1 MKKNEDCND
10 VDYYKFANQLD
21 DNENKFYSMNN
32 YKLNDNFIN
41 KIEKVNE
48 KDNLNSRI
56 EKFEVIKYKNEYN
69 NCENEKLLVSF
80 RIHSDEN
87 LNINKQTH
95 QQENKNDKNSDNLKS
110 TLDIYID
117 KIGFNRFQ
125 LITLFIVCFIFFVEG
140 SEMVIINLILTSI
153 QKDWK
158 ISTIERSL
166 LSSAIF
172 FGFFLGSLISGYL
185 LNKYGRKTPCIY
197 SVFIVWIFSVLA
209 PLVESFSHLFIIRIF
224 VGLGFGVLVPALT
237 SLVTELIPTYNR
249 SFVLNMLWV
258 LYPVGIVYI
267 CVISLFNIKNKQFL
281 DWKQISLINSY
292 SSALMTL
299 FALFLPESPRHLLLK
314 REYKKAFE
322 ILNIMGKPNNISL
335 TEIEE
340 EKIILEYQ
348 LLEESNKSTSNFDIS
363 IFTTKRYLK
372 VSILLS
378 YLWFI
383 KSLISYG
390 LLYILPKIF
399 DSMSTDKRTSLKSMI
414 YSMLILIGCP
424 IFRGLIS
431 EIQSLG
437 RKKSMILGLVGAL
450 ITCSFC
456 IISSKY
462 ISMSSG
468 LFKFF
473 INSSLGIISV
483 YTSEVYPT
491 NARGIALGFGNG
503 ITKLGGIL
511 TPFICEF
518 VENTVPKGPFW
529 LYVFLS
535 LTGIITLIS
544 LPFETMG
551 MSLDQIP
558 EGVNKFNR
566 NEENEILIDSNLNIK
581 NKNDLIISNKKI

>member
-1 MKKNEDCND
+1 LKSDIEKTEIIKYENVNKNE
-10 VDYYKFANQLD
+10 
-21 DNENKFYSMNN
+21 NEN
-32 YKLNDNFIN
+32 
-41 KIEKVNE
+41 
-48 KDNLNSRI
+48 
-56 EKFEVIKYKNEYN
+56 
-69 NCENEKLLVSF
+69 
-80 RIHSDEN
+80 
-87 LNINKQTH
+87 
-95 QQENKNDKNSDNLKS
+95 QENNQIEEKCDINSDNLKS

-125 LITLFIVCFIFFVEG
+125 LFTIFIVCFIFFVEG

-153 QKDWK
+153 QRDWK
-158 ISTIERSL
+158 ISTVERSL

-185 LNKYGRKTPCIY
+185 LNKFGRKTPCVY
-197 SVFIVWIFSVLA
+197 SVFMVWIFSVLA
-209 PLVESFSHLFIIRIF
+209 PLVVSFSHLFVIRIF

-237 SLVTELIPTYNR
+237 SLITELIPTYNR

-267 CVISLFNIKNKQFL
+267 CVISLFNIKDKQFL

-299 FALFLPESPRHLLLK
+299 LALFLPESPRYLLLK
-314 REYKKAFE
+314 REYKEAFE
-322 ILNIMGKPNNISL
+322 ILNKMGKPNNISL
-335 TEIEE
+335 TEIEK

-348 LLEESNKSTSNFDIS
+348 LLEESNKSSSDFDVS
-363 IFTTKRYLK
+363 IFATKRYLK

-390 LLYILPKIF
+390 LLYILPKTF
-399 DSMSTDKRTSLKSMI
+399 DSMSTDKKTSLTSLI
-414 YSMLILIGCP
+414 YSMIILIGCP
-424 IFRGLIS
+424 IFRGYIS

-450 ITCSFC
+450 ICCSFC
-456 IISSKY
+456 IISTKY
-462 ISMSSG
+462 ISISSG

-529 LYVFLS
+529 LYVILS
-535 LTGIITLIS
+535 MTGIITLIS

-558 EGVNKFNR
+558 EKDNKYNK
-566 NEENEILIDSNLNIK
+566 NEENENLIDTNLILK
-581 NKNDLIISNKKI
+581 NKNDLTKLMKKI